1 MVGTQQKGK
10 EQAMTRTRFC
20 VTVILVALA
29 MVVVRPAQAVVAE
42 NRNEVRVEM
51 NAAGPGKK
59 PEVRIEVNGEEVKPG
74 DPVPEGVGRLHAESI
89 ADPNAGM
96 GDGKGAKARIHTRIE
111 VEPDQPGGQP
121 RVRMWING
129 KEVDPGDA
137 IQLDQGKAQLRIE
150 TATPPRGR
158 EGEPNQAVLGVR
170 IAELPDELA
179 REVGVDAGVAVTGTV
194 PGTPA
199 QHVGLREGDVISAVD
214 GKSVRSP
221 EELVERIGRRRPGEQ
236 VRIEWHRGRARLTAT
251 VALAARAD
259 FVGEEE
265 RRDEGREAREREER
279 EARER
284 EERQREERGRDERE
298 REEAEARER
307 EKQGGGFLGVLAA
320 PLNDDIREIAGT
332 DKGVLINSL
341 TDDSPAAKAGLK
353 PGDVI
358 VRIGDANIDGVD
370 QLVEVL
376 GDRKPGD
383 RIHVVYYRMGKRREA
398 EVTLGRRPGEEGEAR
413 GPEGMPSFE
422 DLLRGQVPDLREYL
436 ERLRP
441 QMRDW
446 ARRFQE
452 QRERPE
458 MRPAEPPLVER
469 DFDRLMERLE
479 RIERRLDR
487 IEERLER
494 REP

>member
-1 MVGTQQKGK
+1 
-10 EQAMTRTRFC
+10 
-20 VTVILVALA
+20 
-29 MVVVRPAQAVVAE
+29 
-42 NRNEVRVEM
+42 
-51 NAAGPGKK
+51 
-59 PEVRIEVNGEEVKPG
+59 
-74 DPVPEGVGRLHAESI
+74 
-89 ADPNAGM
+89 M
-96 GDGKGAKARIHTRIE
+96 GDGKGAKARTHTRIE

-129 KEVDPGDA
+129 QEVDPGNA
-137 IQLDQGKAQLRIE
+137 IQLDQGKARLRIE
-150 TATPPRGR
+150 TAPAAGNRQ
-158 EGEPNQAVLGVR
+158 GEPNQAVLGVR

-179 REVGVDAGVAVTGTV
+179 REVGVETGVAVIGSV

-199 QHVGLREGDVISAVD
+199 DHVGLREGDVITAVD
-214 GKSVRSP
+214 GKTVRSP
-221 EELVERIGRRRPGEQ
+221 EELVERIGRRRPGDE

-251 VALAARAD
+251 VALGARAD

-279 EARER
+279 ERAARER
-284 EERQREERGRDERE
+284 EEREGRE
-298 REEAEARER
+298 REEADARRREEAEVRER

-358 VRIGDANIDGVD
+358 VRIGDADVHGVD
-370 QLVEVL
+370 QLVEIL
-376 GDRKPGD
+376 SDRKPGD
-383 RIHVVYYRMGKRREA
+383 RIHVVYYRMGKRRETQA
-398 EVTLGRRPGEEGEAR
+398 TLGRRPGEEGEAR
-413 GPEGMPSFE
+413 GPEGMPSLE
-422 DLLRGQVPDLREYL
+422 DLFRGEVPDLREYL

-441 QMRDW
+441 
-446 ARRFQE
+446 
-452 QRERPE
+452 E
-458 MRPAEPPLVER
+458 MRPPGPPVAER

-479 RIERRLDR
+479 RIERRLER

-494 REP
+494 QER